1 MHRVDDWTLGSTKE
15 NWEACSSAPAF
26 TTHMTL
32 VKVIF
37 TSLSLNF
44 LLCKVESELHKSV
57 K

>member
-1 MHRVDDWTLGSTKE
+1 MHRVDDWTLGFTKE

-26 TTHMTL
+26 TTHMIL